1 MMNSNLARATF
12 SLVDSRNLERG
23 RAKLSRLEGIH
34 SVGVSVLTQMVY
46 VEYDPRE
53 IDIGKIR
60 TILKRVR

>member
-1 MMNSNLARATF
+1 LMNNNLARATF
-12 SLVDSRNLERG
+12 SFPDGRKIERS

-53 IDIGKIR
+53 ITIEKIR
-60 TILKRVR
+60 TALKRVR